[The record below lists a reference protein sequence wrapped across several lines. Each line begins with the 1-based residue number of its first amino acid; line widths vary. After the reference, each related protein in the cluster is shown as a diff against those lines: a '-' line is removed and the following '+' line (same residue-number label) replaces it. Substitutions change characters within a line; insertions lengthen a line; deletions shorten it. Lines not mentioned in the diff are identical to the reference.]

1 MLSIIS
7 ELNTPVICDRGWLHV
22 FNEKKSNGYMFD
34 WWFYDSKFKSLNFE
48 KISIFYNEIYQKKYS
63 DFIIINKTCL
73 ENERF
78 SQSPYIKNILDKSFK
93 INDLSFFNLNYE
105 LRQLNEKN

>member
-1 MLSIIS
+1 
-7 ELNTPVICDRGWLHV
+7 
-22 FNEKKSNGYMFD
+22 MFD
-34 WWFYDSKFKSLNFE
+34 WWFYDTKFKSLNFE
-48 KISIFYNEIYQKKYS
+48 KISKFYNEIYQKKYS

-78 SQSPYIKNILDKSFK
+78 SQSPYIKKILDKSFK
-93 INDLSFFNLNYE
+93 INDLSFFNLKYE